1 MKVSLRMI
9 RKDLL
14 TNEEEVL
21 LETEALLNGNR
32 LLYRES
38 ENARQSVMFGHE
50 IILERHADVTSCTVL
65 KPLGR
70 GISTVDSIY
79 GTMEME
85 TELVDAKRTEE
96 EWMAEYRLLS
106 GKETVLHQRIIWQIA
121 PKK

>member
-38 ENARQSVMFGHE
+38 SDARQCVTFGSD
-50 IILERHADVTSCTVL
+50 IVLERHSDITSRTVL
-65 KPLGR
+65 KPHER
-70 GISTVDSIY
+70 GLSTIDSQY
-79 GTMEME
+79 GTMEIE
-85 TELVDAKRTEE
+85 TELVSFYRNEN

-106 GKETVLHQRIIWQIA
+106 GKEVILHQRIVWQIA
-121 PKK
+121 LQN